1 MHSIF
6 ERFAR
11 VSGAIIFFNLKL
23 YSMGKFFKLK
33 LLSVLLSFILLLGCS
48 GPSGPQGPLGPQG
61 PAGAD
66 GLIAEVFDVTANF
79 NPGNNFTAAFSLD
92 PPIFDSDVVMIYLR
106 WQTFEGQPIWRA
118 LPITHLDQGN
128 LLLYYFD
135 FTSVDFVITMDSNIP
150 LTTWGPEFTQDQVFR
165 VAIIPGSFLEEIE
178 DLNDYESVMKVLQ
191 ADL

>member
-1 MHSIF
+1 MKNFVLVKVLVVSI
-6 ERFAR
+6 
-11 VSGAIIFFNLKL
+11 S
-23 YSMGKFFKLK
+23 
-33 LLSVLLSFILLLGCS
+33 LLLITGCS
-48 GPSGPQGPLGPQG
+48 GPAGPQGPVGPKG

-79 NPGNNFTAAFSLD
+79 NPGNNFTAAFALD

-118 LPITHLDQGN
+118 LPITHLDQGS

-135 FTSVDFVITMDSNIP
+135 YTSFDFVITMDSTLP
-150 LTTWGPEFTQDQVFR
+150 LTAWGPEFTQNQVFR

-178 DLNDYESVMKVLQ
+178 DINDYESVMKVLQ
-191 ADL
+191 SDL